1 VFRTLA
7 LSALLLLTGCQASRP
22 ERQLEVRV
30 PKVLMIG
37 IDGCRP
43 DALLAA
49 DTPCMDRLVA
59 DGALSVQ
66 AQTCA
71 VTSSGPSWSSLLTGT
86 WPRKHGVQ
94 DNSFEG
100 ARFERYPHV
109 FVRAKAVRPEL
120 VTGSLVHWAPIHERI
135 VAGADLSRACGS
147 AQEVE
152 DEAVR
157 LLKEGDPDFLF
168 LHLDDVDHAGHESGY
183 SVAVPAYL
191 EAIAQADRH
200 VGAVLSAVRERPRYE
215 EEDWLILVTTDH
227 GGSGTSHG
235 QDIPEHRTIFLI
247 VSGPSAS
254 HGTIEP
260 APRIVDA
267 AATALAHLGI
277 DPDPSWELDGQ
288 PVALRNDAE

>member
-1 VFRTLA
+1 
-7 LSALLLLTGCQASRP
+7 
-22 ERQLEVRV
+22 
-30 PKVLMIG
+30 
-37 IDGCRP
+37 
-43 DALLAA
+43 
-49 DTPCMDRLVA
+49 
-59 DGALSVQ
+59 
-66 AQTCA
+66 
-71 VTSSGPSWSSLLTGT
+71 LLTGT
-86 WPRKHGVQ
+86 WPAKHGVQ

-109 FVRAKAVRPEL
+109 FVRAKEARPEL
-120 VTGSLVHWAPIHERI
+120 VTVSFAHWAPIHEQI

-183 SVAVPAYL
+183 SVDVPAYL

-200 VGAVLSAVRERPRYE
+200 VGAVLSAVRERPGYAD
-215 EEDWLILVTTDH
+215 EDWLILVTTDH

-247 VSGPSAS
+247 VSGSSTAR
-254 HGTIEP
+254 GTIEP
-260 APRIVDA
+260 APEIVDA

-277 DPDPSWELDGQ
+277 DPDSSWELDGS
-288 PVALRNDAE
+288 PVAVRNEAE